1 LTERTGRLIDGGPE
15 PTTFVLIPGA
25 GADPRVYEAT
35 IAALRELGHDGI
47 APPLPLGDAEARP
60 SDHAA
65 AVVAAL
71 PRPRPAPLVVVGQSL
86 GAYAA
91 AIAAEQLAPQRLILL
106 APMIPRPGEAAGDWW
121 EGTGHEEAIAP
132 LTERLG
138 PPSEWDEAAMA
149 EVFYHDVD
157 AATLE
162 AMAEFEGVPGTGL
175 FAEPLQVEPWPFV
188 PTTVLLPREDRLFP
202 LDFQR
207 RLARERLDAPSVEVA
222 EMEGGHLPMLSRPR
236 ELAERLVEVT
246 WGAAPATAEN

>member
-1 LTERTGRLIDGGPE
+1 LTEWTANLVDGGPE
-15 PTTFVLIPGA
+15 SITFVLIPGA

-35 IAALRELGHDGI
+35 IAALRDLGHDGI
-47 APPLPLGDAEARP
+47 APPLPLDDAEARP

-71 PRPRPAPLVVVGQSL
+71 PRPRPEPLVVVGQSL

-91 AIAAEQLAPQRLILL
+91 AIAAERLAPQRLILL
-106 APMIPRPGEAAGDWW
+106 APMIPKVGEAAGDWW
-121 EGTGHEEAIAP
+121 EGTGHAEAIAP
-132 LTERLG
+132 LIERLG
-138 PPSEWDEAAMA
+138 SPSEWDDAAMA

-157 AATLE
+157 PATLE
-162 AMAEFEGVPGTGL
+162 SMAEFEGVPSTGL
-175 FAEPLQVEPWPFV
+175 FAEPLQIEQWPFV

-207 RLARERLDAPSVEVA
+207 LLVRERLDHPSVEVA

-246 WGAAPATAEN
+246 WDEE

>member
-1 LTERTGRLIDGGPE
+1 LTESTGRFSPGGPE

-65 AVVAAL
+65 AVVTAL
-71 PRPRPAPLVVVGQSL
+71 PRPRPKPLVVVGQSL

-91 AIAAEQLAPQRLILL
+91 AIAAEELGPQRLILL
-106 APMIPRPGEAAGDWW
+106 APMIPEVGEAAGDWW
-121 EGTGHEEAIAP
+121 QGTGHAAAIAP

-138 PPSEWDEAAMA
+138 PPSDWDDAAMA

-162 AMAEFEGVPGTGL
+162 SMAEFEGVPGTGL
-175 FAEPLQVEPWPFV
+175 FAEPLQVEGWPFV

-207 RLARERLDAPSVEVA
+207 RLARERLDGPFVEIV

-236 ELAERLVEVT
+236 ELAARLVEVT
-246 WGAAPATAEN
+246 WGTPPAMPEN